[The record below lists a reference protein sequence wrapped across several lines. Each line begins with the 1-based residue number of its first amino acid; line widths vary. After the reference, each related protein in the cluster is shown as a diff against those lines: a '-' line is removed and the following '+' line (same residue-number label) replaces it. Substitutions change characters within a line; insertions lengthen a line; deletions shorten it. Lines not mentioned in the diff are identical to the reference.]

1 MIGKQLLNYKIVS
14 LIGEGGM
21 GNVYLGEH
29 VSIGRK
35 VAIKVLRPEL
45 ASKEEIRSRFKNE
58 AAVMAHLQHP
68 GIVGLIDYLEQDD
81 GLYLIME
88 FVEGIEFTDLLK
100 SLDEPLPI
108 DRAKDI
114 MKKVLSAFAYAHKNK
129 IVHRDVKPSNI
140 LLTKDDE
147 VKVLDFGIAKLIGG
161 AEFNLT
167 KTGTQVGTVY
177 YMSPEQVKAK
187 ELDHRSDVYSLG
199 VTFYELLAGFCP
211 YKSMTSEFEVY
222 EKIVREPL
230 LPLTEVMGEEYAQ
243 VWSVIQKATEKD
255 IDKRFQNCDE
265 FIAALDSKIKERAA
279 VISEP
284 VKAAPV
290 VEATVAASVTAEPVV
305 KSTVVPAEKNNKK
318 RGLIA
323 MAAVLLLLL
332 LFFLVK
338 SMNGDETSSEN
349 TPGTDQNT
357 PSEKEEPMLS
367 DSLMIEEEGDYGR
380 PGTNEV
386 NSPRRDQSPPNAD
399 SIAIVEEPFS
409 TNEVIDFPDWEA
421 EFPGGSGAMQS
432 WISNSVHYP
441 ESSIEMNEQGRVYL
455 SFVVE
460 PNGEITNIVV
470 ERGVSQ
476 DLDREAKR
484 VVRSM
489 PRWNPGFA
497 DGSKVRT
504 RCHLPITFT
513 LE

>member
-45 ASKEEIRSRFKNE
+45 ARKEEIRSRFKNE

-88 FVEGIEFTDLLK
+88 YVEGIEFTDLLK

-114 MKKVLSAFAYAHKNK
+114 MKKVLSAFAYAHKNN

-140 LLTKDDE
+140 LLTKSDE

-161 AEFNLT
+161 AGFNLT

-211 YKSMTSEFEVY
+211 YKSMTSEFEIY

-230 LPLTEVMGEEYAQ
+230 LPLTDTMGEEYAQ
-243 VWSVIQKATEKD
+243 VWGVIQKATEKEVED
-255 IDKRFQNCDE
+255 RFQNCEE
-265 FIAALDSKIKERAA
+265 FIAALETGVSKSIVQK
-279 VISEP
+279 
-284 VKAAPV
+284 
-290 VEATVAASVTAEPVV
+290 TL
-305 KSTVVPAEKNNKK
+305 KNKNTDKRILRG
-318 RGLIA
+318 RGLGRFGFIIA
-323 MAAVLLLLL
+323 LLGVILIM
-332 LFFLVK
+332 
-338 SMNGDETSSEN
+338 S
-349 TPGTDQNT
+349 
-357 PSEKEEPMLS
+357 
-367 DSLMIEEEGDYGR
+367 Y
-380 PGTNEV
+380 
-386 NSPRRDQSPPNAD
+386 
-399 SIAIVEEPFS
+399 SIIMD
-409 TNEVIDFPDWEA
+409 I
-421 EFPGGSGAMQS
+421 
-432 WISNSVHYP
+432 
-441 ESSIEMNEQGRVYL
+441 VYL
-455 SFVVE
+455 LMDRIGIYIEGSWVIILGLFGFLCGFGMLMSLIGLVRISRAKGKKGLAFV
-460 PNGEITNIVV
+460 GIILGLIGIVIW
-470 ERGVSQ
+470 S
-476 DLDREAKR
+476 DTILY
-484 VVRSM
+484 
-489 PRWNPGFA
+489 F
-497 DGSKVRT
+497 
-504 RCHLPITFT
+504 FF
-513 LE
+513 